1 LYRGRRSNRLRAL
14 PLAYCS
20 NSRSGL
26 SFYSVGWSGVSNKGG
41 ADHAEIGAIRFQVII
56 PAELS
61 LSYAKRLDDLTVTID
76 VFPFQIIKEAPALP
90 DQFQQ
95 PAPCAEI
102 LGVFLQVSGDGVDP
116 LGKKGYLDFRGAG
129 V

>member
-1 LYRGRRSNRLRAL
+1 MERITPENG
-14 PLAYCS
+14 
-20 NSRSGL
+20 
-26 SFYSVGWSGVSNKGG
+26 
-41 ADHAEIGAIRFQVII
+41 EIRFHRII
-56 PAELS
+56 LAELS
-61 LSYAKRLDDLTVTID
+61 LSYAKRLDQLTVTID
-76 VFPFQIIKEAPALP
+76 VLTFQIIKEAPALP

-102 LGVFLQVSGDGVDP
+102 FGVHLQMSGYLVDP